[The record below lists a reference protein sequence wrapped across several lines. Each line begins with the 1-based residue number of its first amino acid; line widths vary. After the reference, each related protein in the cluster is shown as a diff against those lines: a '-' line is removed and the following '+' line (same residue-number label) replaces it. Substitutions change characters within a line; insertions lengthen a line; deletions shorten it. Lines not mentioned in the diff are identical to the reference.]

1 MNIDMSNLPEHIGII
16 MDGNRRWA
24 KKNGFSKIKGH
35 REGANT
41 LKILVENASKLGI
54 KYLTVYAFSTENW
67 KREENEV
74 NEIMNLLREFLI
86 ECERKYTK
94 EDYVVGFI
102 GDSSALTQDIQD
114 RMRRVSEKT
123 KDKKGLHLYI
133 AINYGGRDEIIR
145 AVRKMVESGT
155 KELEITEKRLSE
167 YLDTSGV
174 PDPELIIRT
183 SGEMRI
189 SNFLT
194 WQSVYSEFYF
204 SDKYWPDFSIDDF
217 KLAILDFQNRNRR
230 FGGI

>member
-1 MNIDMSNLPEHIGII
+1 MSNLPEHIGII

-24 KKNGFSKIKGH
+24 KANGFSKIKGH

-41 LKILVENASKLGI
+41 LKRLVEDANKLGI

-67 KREENEV
+67 KREESEV
-74 NEIMNLLREFLI
+74 KEIMNLLREFLT
-86 ECERKYTK
+86 ECERNYAK
-94 EDYVVGFI
+94 EDYVVNFI
-102 GDSSALTQDIQD
+102 GDSKGLAQDIQD
-114 RMRRVSEKT
+114 KMCSVIEKT
-123 KDKKGLHLYI
+123 KNKKGLHLYI

-145 AVRKMVESGT
+145 AVRRLFESG
-155 KELEITEKRLSE
+155 ENNIEITEQKLSE
-167 YLDTSGV
+167 YLDASGV
-174 PDPELIIRT
+174 PDPEFIIRT

-217 KLAILDFQNRNRR
+217 KLAISDFQHRNRR